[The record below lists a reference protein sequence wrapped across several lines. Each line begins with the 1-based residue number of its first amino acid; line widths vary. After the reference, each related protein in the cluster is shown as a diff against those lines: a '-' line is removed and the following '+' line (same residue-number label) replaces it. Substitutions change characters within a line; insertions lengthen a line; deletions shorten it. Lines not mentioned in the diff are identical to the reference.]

1 MLITNL
7 SVENLKSFGERQE
20 APLADITLVYGPNSA
35 GKSTLIQSL
44 LLLKQTMDAAKEY
57 RAHLIAR
64 GPFVDLGSFSALVH
78 LHDIERPVVIGV
90 TGLFDP
96 EYHEQPLPILDA
108 ERSKAKTDFTFMW
121 DETLRSA
128 THRST
133 SIDFGGERF
142 TFERITEVMYDV
154 SMESENIFSRYRYG
168 AFKLVGKENETPRYF
183 VSEDLLPSEE
193 FARMGRNYTEPY
205 PLEEFGESDYANE
218 AAWSEYEKYLEEHR
232 AEFVRQRFQEQRKQ
246 SENVVNKLEWL
257 RSMRPS
263 PEDEGVDYWQYRDNF
278 NSIVHIGPVR
288 SVPERFHIL
297 SNHGNK
303 EVGRNGENMTDA
315 LVYSGADRIYID
327 AGEIV
332 SNPKVGLHS
341 EILEAINGWLGTLG
355 VSYNIEIQPIRADF
369 IGDAVALTLVHRQ
382 SKVRVSMADVGY
394 GISQVLP
401 IIVQCCLSERSI
413 ICIEQ
418 PELHIHP
425 RLQAEMADLFID
437 CVGLSERFNW
447 ANTVD
452 FPDEVTDGA
461 TVVESIEDSITDR
474 GITGDDQSDSTAFF
488 RPVHAITG
496 LEDIYNQVI
505 VETHSEHLLLRLQ
518 RRIREGK
525 IRNTNVSVLYVD
537 PLPDGSSTIRPIR
550 LDEDGS
556 MIDEW
561 PGGFFEERY
570 NEIFGR

>member
-35 GKSTLIQSL
+35 GKSTLIQAL
-44 LLLKQTMDAAKEY
+44 LLLKQTMDAAEEY

-64 GPFVDLGSFSALVH
+64 GPFVDLGSFPSLVH
-78 LHDIERPVVIGV
+78 HHDTEKPVIIGV

-96 EYHEQPLPILDA
+96 EYQ
-108 ERSKAKTDFTFMW
+108 ERSPPLRVVERSMARTNFAFMW

-133 SIDFGGERF
+133 TIDYEGEHF

-154 SMESENIFSRYRYG
+154 SMETDYILSHGRYG
-168 AFKLVGKENETPRYF
+168 AFKLIGQGDDPPRYF

-193 FARMGRNYTEPY
+193 FARMGRKYTDPY
-205 PLEEFGESDYANE
+205 PLEEFGESNRTDE
-218 AAWSEYEKYLEEHR
+218 AAWNEYVKYLEEHR
-232 AEFVRQRFQEQRKQ
+232 AEFVRQRFHEQRKQ
-246 SENVVNKLEWL
+246 QGDVSNKLEWL
-257 RSMRPS
+257 RPVRLHPAGESI
-263 PEDEGVDYWQYRDNF
+263 DYWQYRDNF
-278 NSIVHIGPVR
+278 KSIVHIGPVR

-297 SNHGNK
+297 TNHRNK
-303 EVGRNGENMTDA
+303 EVGRNGENTIDV
-315 LVYSGADRIYID
+315 LVYSGSDQIYIN
-327 AGEIV
+327 ANEIV
-332 SNPKVGLHS
+332 SNPKVGLHN
-341 EILEAINGWLGTLG
+341 ETLETINGWLGMLG
-355 VSYNIEIQPIRADF
+355 VPYDIEIQPIRADF

-425 RLQAEMADLFID
+425 KLQAEMADLLID

-447 ANTVD
+447 KFYFRDAWT
-452 FPDEVTDGA
+452 DEDE
-461 TVVESIEDSITDR
+461 ESMQSESL
-474 GITGDDQSDSTAFF
+474 DDQADLSGFSRLVNA
-488 RPVHAITG
+488 VTG
-496 LEDIYNQVI
+496 LEDIYNQVL

-537 PLPDGSSTIRPIR
+537 PLPDGSSIIRTIR

-570 NEIFGR
+570 NEMFGR